1 MSDDKKLHE
10 LWNIIAGLRL
20 RSDEIHERMNENADK
35 FVKSGDSELMRENFQ
50 LIEEQVDVSNELQ
63 LERLIMPEIY
73 IYDLDKR

>member
-35 FVKSGDSELMRENFQ
+35 FVKSGDSGLMRENFQ
-50 LIEEQVDVSNELQ
+50 LIEEQVEVSRKTLELLSDYQ
-63 LERLIMPEIY
+63 NTIKESHT
-73 IYDLDKR
+73 

>member
-20 RSDEIHERMNENADK
+20 RSEDIHERMKENVDK

-50 LIEEQVDVSNELQ
+50 LIEEQVEVSRKTLELLSDYQ
-63 LERLIMPEIY
+63 NMIKESQ
-73 IYDLDKR
+73 D